1 MGETFEKANEA
12 DDETTKSGLKL
23 KEKDDFLRL
32 EKT

>member
-1 MGETFEKANEA
+1 MGETFEKAKEA

-23 KEKDDFLRL
+23 KEKEDFLGL